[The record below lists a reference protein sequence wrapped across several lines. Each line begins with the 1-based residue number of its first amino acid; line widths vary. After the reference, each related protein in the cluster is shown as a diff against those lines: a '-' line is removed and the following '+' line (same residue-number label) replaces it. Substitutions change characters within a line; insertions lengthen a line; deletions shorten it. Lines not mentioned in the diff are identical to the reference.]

1 MITLTLI
8 FLLLLIVAMIGLI
21 FGCIELILKIVFTVI
36 IALPLA
42 AVLASL
48 GLLCCCTLI
57 LIPLGVLLFKLAF
70 GALTL
75 AF

>member
-1 MITLTLI
+1 MITLTLV

-42 AVLASL
+42 AILASL

>member
-8 FLLLLIVAMIGLI
+8 FLLLLIVGMIGLI

-42 AVLASL
+42 AILASL

>member
-1 MITLTLI
+1 MITLTII
-8 FLLLLIVAMIGLI
+8 FLLLLIVALIGLV

-36 IALPLA
+36 FALPLA
-42 AVLASL
+42 VILASL
-48 GLLCCCTLI
+48 GLVCCCTLI
-57 LIPLGVLLFKLAF
+57 LIPIGVLLFKLAF

>member
-1 MITLTLI
+1 MITLTII
-8 FLLLLIVAMIGLI
+8 FLLLLIVALIGLV

-36 IALPLA
+36 FALPLA
-42 AVLASL
+42 AILASL
-48 GLLCCCTLI
+48 GLVCCCTLI
-57 LIPLGVLLFKLAF
+57 LIPIGVLLFKLAF